1 MSHSPRP
8 LNRQDYKTLTLAA
21 LGGALEFYDFI
32 IFVFF
37 AAVVGAL
44 FFPADIPEWLRQVQ
58 TFGIFAAGYLARP
71 LGGIVMAHFG
81 DMVGRKKMFTLSIL
95 LMAVPTLA
103 IGLLPTYATAGIFA
117 PLLLLLMRILQ
128 GAAIGGEVPGAW
140 VFVSEHVP
148 VRRMGIACGT
158 LTAGLTVGILLGSVV
173 ATIVNTSMTQQAV
186 HEWGWR
192 IPFLLGG
199 AFGLV
204 AMYLRR
210 WLQETPV
217 FLEMQQRKA
226 LAQELPVKAV
236 VLRHKKAVV
245 VSMLLTWL
253 LSAGIVVVILMSPVW
268 LQKQYGFAPAVTLQ
282 ANSIATIML
291 CFGCLAAGLA
301 IDRIGASLTFII
313 GSLLLAASSWAFY
326 HLAGSHPEQLFLL
339 YGVVGLC
346 VGVVGAVPYV
356 MVRAFPPEVRFTGI
370 SFSYNV
376 SYAIFG
382 GLTPIVVTVL
392 MGVSPMAPAWYVLAL
407 SLMGLALGIWF
418 YRPSAQQLHGQKSR
432 GYDRNDVP
440 AQAGTL
446 KISVFHQSAE
456 WCSRTVRSALRPLPG
471 RSRLRHTP
479 DQSSLP
485 REQCLRYPPDGQQ
498 PAGRTARSGSGR
510 RTAVLGSLSEYRR
523 T

>member
-1 MSHSPRP
+1 MSHYTRP

-37 AAVVGAL
+37 AAVVGEL

-71 LGGIVMAHFG
+71 LGGIIMAHFG
-81 DMVGRKKMFTLSIL
+81 DLVGRKKMFTLSIL

-103 IGLLPTYATAGIFA
+103 IGLLPTFATAGLAA

-140 VFVSEHVP
+140 VFVAEHVP
-148 VRRMGIACGT
+148 ARRIGIACGT

-173 ATIVNTSMTQQAV
+173 ATLINTQLSAQAI
-186 HEWGWR
+186 HDGGWR

-199 AFGLV
+199 IFGLV

-210 WLQETPV
+210 WLQETPI

-226 LAQELPVKAV
+226 LAQELPIKSV
-236 VLRHKKAVV
+236 VLKHKQAVV

-268 LQKQYGFAPAVTLQ
+268 LQKQYGFAPALTLQ
-282 ANSIATIML
+282 ANSVATIML
-291 CFGCLAAGLA
+291 CVGCLLAGL
-301 IDRIGASLTFII
+301 IVDRVGASKTFIV
-313 GSLLLAASSWAFY
+313 GSILLACSSWFFY
-326 HLAGSHPEQLFLL
+326 HLAGTHPEQLFLL
-339 YGVVGLC
+339 YGLVGLC

-356 MVRAFPPEVRFTGI
+356 MVRAFPAEVRFTGI

-382 GLTPIVVTVL
+382 GLTPIAVTML
-392 MGVSPMAPAWYVLAL
+392 MGVSSMAPAWYVLAL
-407 SLMGLALGIWF
+407 SLMGLGLGIWL
-418 YRPSAQQLHGQKSR
+418 RKEIPAASR
-432 GYDRNDVP
+432 SP
-440 AQAGTL
+440 AEA
-446 KISVFHQSAE
+446 
-456 WCSRTVRSALRPLPG
+456 
-471 RSRLRHTP
+471 
-479 DQSSLP
+479 
-485 REQCLRYPPDGQQ
+485 
-498 PAGRTARSGSGR
+498 
-510 RTAVLGSLSEYRR
+510 
-523 T
+523 

>member
-1 MSHSPRP
+1 MSHNPRP

-81 DMVGRKKMFTLSIL
+81 DLVGRKKMFTLSIL

-103 IGLLPTYATAGIFA
+103 IGLLPTYESMGIIA

-140 VFVSEHVP
+140 VFVAEHVP
-148 VRRMGIACGT
+148 VRRIGIACGT
-158 LTAGLTVGILLGSVV
+158 LTAGLTIGILLGSVV
-173 ATIVNTSMTQQAV
+173 ATIINTSMTQQAL
-186 HEWGWR
+186 HDWGWR

-210 WLQETPV
+210 WLQETPI

-226 LAQELPVKAV
+226 LAQELPVKTV
-236 VLRHKKAVV
+236 VVRHKKAVV

-301 IDRIGASLTFII
+301 ADRFGASVTFIV

-326 HLAGSHPEQLFLL
+326 HLAGTHPEQLFLL

-392 MGVSPMAPAWYVLAL
+392 MGLSPFAPAWYVLAL
-407 SLMGLALGIWF
+407 SLMGL
-418 YRPSAQQLHGQKSR
+418 
-432 GYDRNDVP
+432 
-440 AQAGTL
+440 
-446 KISVFHQSAE
+446 
-456 WCSRTVRSALRPLPG
+456 
-471 RSRLRHTP
+471 
-479 DQSSLP
+479 
-485 REQCLRYPPDGQQ
+485 
-498 PAGRTARSGSGR
+498 
-510 RTAVLGSLSEYRR
+510 VLGVWLRQSEGRGGGAR
-523 T
+523 PPPPGGTGF